1 MFGSDVF
8 KESRYFIRLVL
19 DGIFSEVAG
28 WDLKKILLAVMIIV
42 LVVIPACII
51 TLLLCRRYNP
61 RVKEFFDHHTQM

>member
-1 MFGSDVF
+1 MFGPDVL
-8 KESRYFIRLVL
+8 KKARYFILLVH
-19 DGIFSEVAG
+19 DIFFSEVAG

>member
-1 MFGSDVF
+1 MQHVLKARYLVSLVDDVF
-8 KESRYFIRLVL
+8 
-19 DGIFSEVAG
+19 FSEVAG

>member
-1 MFGSDVF
+1 MQHVWKARYLVSLVDDV
-8 KESRYFIRLVL
+8 S
-19 DGIFSEVAG
+19 FSEVAG